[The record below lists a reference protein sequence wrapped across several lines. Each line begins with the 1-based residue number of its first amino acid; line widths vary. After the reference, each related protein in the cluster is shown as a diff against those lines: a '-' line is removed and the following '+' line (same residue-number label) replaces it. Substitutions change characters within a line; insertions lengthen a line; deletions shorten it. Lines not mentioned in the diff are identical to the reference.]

1 MIEKKVIIKNETG
14 LHARPAAS
22 VVQFAKNFQ
31 GSVQLVK
38 DGKVAN
44 SKSIFNV
51 MALGVAK
58 DQEIIVRVNGEGE
71 EEFIDK
77 LIGVIENLADWI

>member
-1 MIEKKVIIKNETG
+1 
-14 LHARPAAS
+14 
-22 VVQFAKNFQ
+22 
-31 GSVQLVK
+31 
-38 DGKVAN
+38 
-44 SKSIFNV
+44 

-77 LIGVIENLADWI
+77 LIGVIENLAD